1 MTLPLKRGITYGPV
15 RSRRLGRSL
24 GVNLL
29 PTVKKTCTFNCVYC
43 QYGWT
48 PYKSLEEMKDAAWPS
63 LEAVFTGVERTLT
76 ELSPPADYI
85 TFSGNGEPT
94 MHPRFDEIVDG
105 VIDLRNRL
113 SRASKTAILSNSTLL
128 TNERIRQAVEKLD
141 VRILKL
147 DAGTNDVYQ
156 AYNRPLCPTGVEELV
171 AALGSM
177 NGVTIQALFT
187 TGASGNTDPRH
198 LDDWVRRIVE
208 ISPINV
214 QLYTLDRPYPSKSIA
229 PAGRDLLEG
238 VRGRLQEH
246 GVHAD
251 VY

>member
-1 MTLPLKRGITYGPV
+1 MSIPLKRGITYGPV

-48 PYKSLEEMKDAAWPS
+48 PYKSLEEMKDLAWPS
-63 LEAVFTGVERTLT
+63 PEVVLREVERTLN

-85 TFSGNGEPT
+85 TFSGNGEPA
-94 MHPRFDEIVDG
+94 MHPRFDELVDG

-113 SRASKTAILSNSTLL
+113 SGASKTAILSNSTLL
-128 TNERIRQAVEKLD
+128 TDERVRQAVEKLD
-141 VRILKL
+141 VPILKL
-147 DAGTNDVYQ
+147 DAGNSEVYD
-156 AYNRPLCPTGVEELV
+156 AYNRPLCDTTFDEIV
-171 AALGSM
+171 ATLKSM
-177 NGVTIQALFT
+177 KHVTIQALFT
-187 TGASGNTDPRH
+187 AGASGNTDPRH
-198 LDDWVRRIVE
+198 LNDWVRRVVE

-214 QLYTLDRPYPSKSIA
+214 QLYTLDRPYPSKNIA

-238 VRGRLQEH
+238 IKASLDEH
-246 GVHAD
+246 GVHAE